1 MHERTEKQAK
11 NSPTFSH
18 KTNEIYQ
25 EPAYTFILNIWLN
38 IKLNTK
44 KFISEPEAYL
54 KWEIKV
60 QLLS

>member
-1 MHERTEKQAK
+1 MKEQKNKQKTAPHFLI
-11 NSPTFSH
+11 S